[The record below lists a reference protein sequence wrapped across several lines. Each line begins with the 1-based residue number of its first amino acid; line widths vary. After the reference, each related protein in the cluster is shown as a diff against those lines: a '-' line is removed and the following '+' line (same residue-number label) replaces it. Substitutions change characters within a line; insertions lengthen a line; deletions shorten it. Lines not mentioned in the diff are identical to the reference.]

1 MRYFYALWS
10 GQGAFQYIQI
20 ETGDWRMEA
29 IPGGVQDMQVQDV
42 NTIVDLK
49 VQLAR
54 IEEALK
60 PLAALAP
67 GLAEVREISKEAL
80 QAAQQMTLRIIELEA
95 ELKKTTDVAHEAK
108 RNAAD
113 ALTRLNK
120 HDEDQKWLK
129 RTVYGAALTG
139 LTGLLIAAV
148 WAGIKLGGM

>member
-1 MRYFYALWS
+1 MGS
-10 GQGAFQYIQI
+10 N
-20 ETGDWRMEA
+20 
-29 IPGGVQDMQVQDV
+29 PGGVEDMQVQDV

-67 GLAEVREISKEAL
+67 GLAEVRDVSKEAL
-80 QAAQQMTLRIIELEA
+80 QTAQQMALRIIEIES
-95 ELKKTTDVAHEAK
+95 ELKKTADVAYEA
-108 RNAAD
+108 RRRAD
-113 ALTRLNK
+113 DAISRLNK

-129 RTVYGAALTG
+129 RTVYGSALTG
-139 LTGLLIAAV
+139 VTGIIVAAV

>member
-1 MRYFYALWS
+1 M
-10 GQGAFQYIQI
+10 
-20 ETGDWRMEA
+20 ETTQ
-29 IPGGVQDMQVQDV
+29 GGVTDMQVQDV

-67 GLAEVREISKEAL
+67 GLAEVRDVSKEAL
-80 QAAQQMTLRIIELEA
+80 QTAQQMALKIIELES
-95 ELKKTTDVAHEAK
+95 ELKKTTDVAYEAK

-113 ALTRLNK
+113 SQARLNK

-139 LTGLLIAAV
+139 ITGLVIAAV

>member
-1 MRYFYALWS
+1 
-10 GQGAFQYIQI
+10 
-20 ETGDWRMEA
+20 MEA
-29 IPGGVQDMQVQDV
+29 IPGGVNDMQDV

-67 GLAEVREISKEAL
+67 GVAEVREIAKEAL
-80 QAAQQMTLRIIELEA
+80 QAVQQMTLRIVEIESA
-95 ELKKTTDVAHEAK
+95 LKKTADVAHDAK
-108 RNAAD
+108 RDAAD
-113 ALTRLNK
+113 ALSRLNK

-139 LTGLLIAAV
+139 VTGLIVAAV
-148 WAGIKLGGM
+148 WAGIKLGECNYDK

>member
-1 MRYFYALWS
+1 
-10 GQGAFQYIQI
+10 
-20 ETGDWRMEA
+20 
-29 IPGGVQDMQVQDV
+29 MQVQDV

-80 QAAQQMTLRIIELEA
+80 QTAQQMAIRIVEVEA
-95 ELKKTTDVAHEAK
+95 ELKKVADVAHDAK

-113 ALTRLNK
+113 ALSRLDK
-120 HDEDQKWLK
+120 HDAD
-129 RTVYGAALTG
+129 
-139 LTGLLIAAV
+139 
-148 WAGIKLGGM
+148 

>member
-1 MRYFYALWS
+1 M
-10 GQGAFQYIQI
+10 
-20 ETGDWRMEA
+20 
-29 IPGGVQDMQVQDV
+29 

-67 GLAEVREISKEAL
+67 GVAEVKEISKEAL
-80 QAAQQMTLRIIELEA
+80 QTAQQMALRIVEIESD
-95 ELKKTTDVAHEAK
+95 LKKTTDVAYDAR

-113 ALTRLNK
+113 ALSRLDK

-139 LTGLLIAAV
+139 MTGLIVAAV